1 MNTAARLT
9 KFGALK
15 AEIDAARMPEFL
27 MDRAESA
34 AWDLPDMGVFE
45 NQARLYTRLSW
56 VYSAVTIVG
65 QSCALQALNI
75 KKYRGER
82 TKDIDNHPFELLLG
96 KPNPLQSRFEFLRDT
111 VSYSAINGNSYWW
124 LNRTDPN
131 QQPTEMWLLPSW
143 RVKPK
148 PNGKMYLE
156 GYEYDPGVGQE
167 TRLLPLHQ
175 VVHFKKFNPMS
186 EFIGLSAVEP
196 VAIAAQ
202 TDLAS
207 QQWSSKFY
215 GKNNARLPG
224 ILAFKDQINNEIA
237 WERIKSDTAY
247 AAGTRNLLLL
257 RGVGDRV
264 DWLKAAANQS
274 EMQMVESRQFTKEE
288 IYSVFAPGLASML
301 DITSTE
307 ANSITGKQTFLEF
320 TIWPRLVSI
329 AQKITLD
336 ILPAYGRS
344 LVAEFDDPR
353 QTDRQIELLE
363 QEAYAQTHTLN
374 EIRAEFYE
382 DDPLPDERGNWL
394 PAQLDVPATIPLMEK
409 QEKPEEPPAP
419 AAPPVQLVLSSDAFQ
434 NETPDEPE
442 TEETEEQEQAAM
454 RADLAAW
461 RRKSLK
467 SLKANKGA
475 AVTFESKHI
484 DPDLHADVW
493 ARLSACKSAADVRE
507 VFEQVMAGGQS
518 LALADQVKAL
528 TELVHKSAWVMYP

>member
-1 MNTAARLT
+1 
-9 KFGALK
+9 
-15 AEIDAARMPEFL
+15 
-27 MDRAESA
+27 
-34 AWDLPDMGVFE
+34 
-45 NQARLYTRLSW
+45 
-56 VYSAVTIVG
+56 
-65 QSCALQALNI
+65 
-75 KKYRGER
+75 
-82 TKDIDNHPFELLLG
+82 
-96 KPNPLQSRFEFLRDT
+96 
-111 VSYSAINGNSYWW
+111 
-124 LNRTDPN
+124 
-131 QQPTEMWLLPSW
+131 
-143 RVKPK
+143 
-148 PNGKMYLE
+148 
-156 GYEYDPGVGQE
+156 
-167 TRLLPLHQ
+167 
-175 VVHFKKFNPMS
+175 
-186 EFIGLSAVEP
+186 
-196 VAIAAQ
+196 
-202 TDLAS
+202 
-207 QQWSSKFY
+207 
-215 GKNNARLPG
+215 
-224 ILAFKDQINNEIA
+224 
-237 WERIKSDTAY
+237 
-247 AAGTRNLLLL
+247 
-257 RGVGDRV
+257 VGDRV

-363 QEAYAQTHTLN
+363 QEAYSQTHTLN

-394 PAQLDVPATIPLMEK
+394 PAQLDVPATISLMEK
-409 QEKPEEPPAP
+409 PEKPEEPPAP
-419 AAPPVQLVLSSDAFQ
+419 AAPPVQLVLNTDAFQ
-434 NETPDEPE
+434 NETPDEP
-442 TEETEEQEQAAM
+442 EETEEQEQAAM

-475 AVTFESKHI
+475 AVTFESRYI

-493 ARLSACKSAADVRE
+493 ARLSACKTAADVRE

-528 TELVHKSAWVMYP
+528 TELVNKSAWVMYP